1 MPCLDLKP
9 MEIKYSY
16 VDLLDSIDQ
25 HVHSLMSNKSFN
37 KMLGIYLGKEGRVC
51 AVTIIGDAGGG
62 RVLFMATHSMFE
74 GSGQQYSTL

>member
-25 HVHSLMSNKSFN
+25 HVHSLMLNKSFI
-37 KMLGIYLGKEGRVC
+37 KMLGIYLCKEGRVC
-51 AVTIIGDAGGG
+51 AVTKK
-62 RVLFMATHSMFE
+62 TH
-74 GSGQQYSTL
+74 